1 MATRIGFI
9 GAGKM
14 AEALIRGMLKTGVA
28 GRKDILVS
36 DVISERVDFL
46 ESEYGITSGKSNI
59 DVADQA
65 ATLFLT
71 VKPQNIDS
79 VLSEI
84 GSSVRPDTLVVS
96 IIAGV
101 TTEYIESF
109 LDPHVRVIRLM
120 PNTPCLV
127 GEGITGLCL
136 GKNGTE
142 SEVEEVKMLT
152 GGMSKILWVDEKM
165 MDGITGFS
173 GSGPAYVFLLIE
185 AFADGGV
192 MAGFSREAAMLLA
205 AQTFLGAA
213 KMVLESDEHPGRLRD
228 MVTSPGGT
236 AIAGVYALEKAGV
249 RAALMNAVQE
259 ATRRSR
265 ELGMKQ
271 KDDLK
276 EKTVS

>member
-9 GAGKM
+9 GGGRM
-14 AEALIRGMLKTGVA
+14 AEALIKGMLQTGVA
-28 GRKDILVS
+28 GRREIMVS
-36 DVISERVDFL
+36 DVIGERVEYL
-46 ESEYGITSGKSNI
+46 ESEHGIVSGKDNL
-59 DVADQA
+59 DVARQSS
-65 ATLFLT
+65 TLFLT
-71 VKPQNIDS
+71 IKPQNIES
-79 VLSEI
+79 VLHEI
-84 GSSVRPDTLVVS
+84 GSSVEPDTLVVS
-96 IIAGV
+96 IVAGIA
-101 TTEYIESF
+101 TEYMESF
-109 LDPHVRVIRLM
+109 LDSRVRVIRLM

-127 GEGITGLCL
+127 GEGITGLSL

-142 SEVEEVKMLT
+142 AEVEEVKMLT
-152 GGMSKILWVDEKM
+152 GGMSKIVWVEEKM

-173 GSGPAYVFLLIE
+173 GSGPAYVYLLIE

-192 MAGFSREAAMLLA
+192 MAGFSREASMLLA

-236 AIAGVYALEKAGV
+236 AITGIFALENAGV

-259 ATRRSR
+259 ATKRSR
-265 ELGMKQ
+265 ELGMAH
-271 KDDLK
+271 KDDVS

>member
-9 GAGKM
+9 GAGRM

-28 GRKDILVS
+28 TRKDILVS
-36 DVISERVDFL
+36 DVISERIDFL
-46 ESEYGITSGKSNI
+46 ENEYGIASGKDNLA
-59 DVADQA
+59 VAEQA

-71 VKPQNIDS
+71 VKPQNIES
-79 VLSEI
+79 VLGDI
-84 GSSVRPDTLVVS
+84 GNSIQPDTLVVS
-96 IIAGV
+96 IAAGI

-109 LDPHVRVIRLM
+109 LDPRVRVIRLM

-127 GEGITGLCL
+127 GEGITGLSL

-142 SEVEEVKMLT
+142 AEVEEVKMLT

-165 MDGITGFS
+165 MDGVTGFS
-173 GSGPAYVFLLIE
+173 GSGPAYVYLLIE

-192 MAGFSREAAMLLA
+192 MAGFSREAAMLMA

-236 AIAGVYALEKAGV
+236 AITGIYALEKAGV

-259 ATRRSR
+259 ATRRSQ
-265 ELGMKQ
+265 ELGMKH
-271 KDDLK
+271 KDDLN